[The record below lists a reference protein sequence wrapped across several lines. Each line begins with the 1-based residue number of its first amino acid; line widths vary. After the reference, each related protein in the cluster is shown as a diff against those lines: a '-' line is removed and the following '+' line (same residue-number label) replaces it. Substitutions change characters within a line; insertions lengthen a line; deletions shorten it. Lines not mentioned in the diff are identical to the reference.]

1 MQEPSLSPELCR
13 TLAHYNP
20 LGMTISE
27 EEVRSWAFIIWPSFL
42 EYKYKKQDK
51 ALKNWWKNITESDIL
66 QARERL
72 RRLAEEREVKILEG
86 HSEEQAPA
94 KIIDFASRLS

>member
-1 MQEPSLSPELCR
+1 MEEPKLSPELCR

-20 LGMTISE
+20 LGMEISE
-27 EEVRSWAFIIWPSFL
+27 EEVRSWVFIIWPTFL
-42 EYKYKKQDK
+42 EYKYKKQDR
-51 ALKNWWKNITESDIL
+51 ALKSWWKRISESDIL

-72 RRLAEEREVKILEG
+72 RRLAEEREVKILDG